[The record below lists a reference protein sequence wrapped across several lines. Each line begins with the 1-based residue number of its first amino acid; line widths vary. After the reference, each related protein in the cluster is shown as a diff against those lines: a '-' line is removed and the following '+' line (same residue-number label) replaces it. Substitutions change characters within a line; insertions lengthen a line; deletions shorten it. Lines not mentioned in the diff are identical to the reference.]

1 MFGDV
6 FGAQSRVVEVNVE
19 VVEDFVEAELA
30 GLIGCGGGGI
40 LFGDDRK
47 DGKEA
52 VRYGEG
58 LGQFI
63 GRFVKGVA
71 EEGDGGVV
79 GEGEFEV

>member
-6 FGAQSRVVEVNVE
+6 FGAQSRVVEVNAE

-63 GRFVKGVA
+63 GRFVKCVA